1 MEKACI
7 LFVDDEKHNL
17 TAFKSAFRRNYDV
30 FLANSAEEG
39 LKILRDNPI
48 KVIITDQRMPGM
60 TGIELLEKIIPTY
73 PNAIR
78 MILTGFSDVEA
89 IINAINTGQV
99 YRYITKPW
107 NKNELKITIDNALEA
122 YHLREENKTLIQNLQ
137 AANEGLEDKVQ
148 KRTQEIEQYLGIVK
162 KQWDGIQ
169 ASISYAQRIQTAIL
183 PLEETL
189 CNALPQHFIFYRPR
203 DIVSGDFYWF
213 KEVGKKQFLVAAD
226 CTGHGV
232 PGAFMTMLGAQ
243 ALANIILQNNVH
255 SPDQILS
262 ALDDTL
268 QALLQSKSTLLR
280 DGMDISVCVI
290 DKHHKTLHFAG
301 AVNPLI
307 VIQNNEMQVLKS
319 SRYSINGHRPE
330 GQVIEFPTHKVDL
343 AIDTTFYIFS
353 DGLQD
358 QFGGEQNRKF
368 SSKRLRNTL
377 LENYPKPIQEQNQL
391 LAQAIDEWQ
400 GEFEQI
406 DDMLL
411 IGVRMKLEDQ

>member
-17 TAFKSAFRRNYDV
+17 TAFKSAFRRNYEV

-39 LKILRDNPI
+39 LKILQENPI
-48 KVIITDQRMPGM
+48 KVIITDQRMPDM
-60 TGIELLEKIIPTY
+60 TGVELLEKIIPTH
-73 PNAIR
+73 PDAIR

-107 NKNELKITIDNALEA
+107 DKNELKITIDNALEA
-122 YHLREENKTLIQNLQ
+122 YHLREENKALIQNLK
-137 AANEGLEDKVQ
+137 AANEGLEEKVQ
-148 KRTQEIEQYLGIVK
+148 KRTQEIEQYLEVVK

-189 CNALPQHFIFYRPR
+189 RNALPEYFIFYRPR

-213 KEVGKKQFLVAAD
+213 TEIDQKQFLVVAD

-232 PGAFMTMLGAQ
+232 SGAFMTMLGTQ
-243 ALANIILQNNVH
+243 ALANIIIQNKIH

-262 ALDDTL
+262 ELDDTL
-268 QALLQSKSTLLR
+268 QTMLQSKSTLLR
-280 DGMDISVCVI
+280 DGMDIVLCVI
-290 DKHHKTLHFAG
+290 DKQQKVLRFAG
-301 AVNPLI
+301 AVNPLV
-307 VIQNNEMQVLKS
+307 VIQHNEMQVLKS
-319 SRYSINGHRPE
+319 SRYSINGHRRE
-330 GQVIEFPTHKVDL
+330 GQVINFTTHTVDL
-343 AIDTTFYIFS
+343 TVDTMFYLFS

-358 QFGGEQNRKF
+358 QFGGEKKRKF
-368 SSKRLRNTL
+368 SSKRLRNLL
-377 LENYPKPIQEQNQL
+377 LENHQKPITTQNRL
-391 LAQAIDEWQ
+391 LAQALDEWQ
-400 GEFEQI
+400 GEFDQI
-406 DDMLL
+406 DDMVL
-411 IGVRMKLEDQ
+411 IGVRIKL